1 MLLQAPNRVPIQPL
15 NTAEVVRLQR
25 ETTQQRQDF
34 ARVFG
39 ARPGSPN
46 EQAAV
51 LHFGSRALSLAR
63 GAVDDANAAESD
75 EAPRPTTGEPDDE
88 SSTSAAGPSLA
99 EAAGPPAP
107 ATSAPKPFDPNPLSP
122 EDRQRLSQLRV
133 RDREVRTHEQAHKT
147 AGGQHAGS
155 VRLQYQV
162 GPDGARYAVEGSV
175 PIDVSPVTGDPA
187 ATLRKME
194 IVARAASAPASPS
207 GADRSVAAQAAR
219 VARDARAQMAAERYT
234 QAQQLA

>member
-1 MLLQAPNRVPIQPL
+1 MLLQAPSRVPIQPL

-25 ETTQQRQDF
+25 ETTQQRQEL
-34 ARVFG
+34 ARTFG

-63 GAVDDANAAESD
+63 GAIDDASTT
-75 EAPRPTTGEPDDE
+75 EADAVTRPTGEADE
-88 SSTSAAGPSLA
+88 DAASEPAAPTRA
-99 EAAGPPAP
+99 EAAGPSTP
-107 ATSAPKPFDPNPLSP
+107 ATSTPKPFDPNPISP

-194 IVARAASAPASPS
+194 IVARAANAPASPS
-207 GADRSVAAQAAR
+207 SADRNVAAQAAR
-219 VARDARAQMAAERYT
+219 VSREARAQMAAERYT
-234 QAQQLA
+234 AAQQLA

>member
-63 GAVDDANAAESD
+63 GALDEASVSESD
-75 EAPRPTTGEPDDE
+75 DVRPPVTGEADE
-88 SSTSAAGPSLA
+88 STTTEGADASPA
-99 EAAGPPAP
+99 EAAGPSTPAASTP
-107 ATSAPKPFDPNPLSP
+107 RPFDPNPLSP

-155 VRLQYQV
+155 VRLEYQV

-194 IVARAASAPASPS
+194 IVARAANAPASPS

-219 VARDARAQMAAERYT
+219 VSRDARAQMAAERYT